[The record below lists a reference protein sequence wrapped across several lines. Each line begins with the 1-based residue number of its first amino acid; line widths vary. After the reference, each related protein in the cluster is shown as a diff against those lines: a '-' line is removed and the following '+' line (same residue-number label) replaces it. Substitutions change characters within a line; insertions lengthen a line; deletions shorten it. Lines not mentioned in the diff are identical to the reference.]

1 MYINFMTKKNI
12 NIYISYWLL
21 LITFLV
27 ALMIFVGGLTRLT
40 DSGLSITRWD
50 LISGI
55 LPPLTFNDWE
65 KSFSLYKQIPEYKL
79 LNSSMTLEQFK
90 TIYWWEYIHRLLGIV
105 LSYTFILFHI

>member
-55 LPPLTFNDWE
+55 LPPMSLNDWG
-65 KSFSLYKQIPEYKL
+65 KSFSLYQKAL
-79 LNSSMTLEQFK
+79 C
-90 TIYWWEYIHRLLGIV
+90 
-105 LSYTFILFHI
+105 